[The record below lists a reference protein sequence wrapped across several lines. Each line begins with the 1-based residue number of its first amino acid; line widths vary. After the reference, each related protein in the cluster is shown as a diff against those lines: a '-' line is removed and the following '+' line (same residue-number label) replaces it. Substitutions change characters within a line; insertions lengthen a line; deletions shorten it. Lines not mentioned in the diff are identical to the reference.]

1 MLRRRFGL
9 SLLVVPLLAACVAA
23 AEPEKKEE
31 GKDAKWQPLFNGKN
45 LDGWKK
51 TNFGGEG
58 EVKVEDGKLI
68 LEMGQPLSG
77 VHWEKKDP
85 PLRQNYEIRLEAM
98 RVKGSDFFC
107 GLTMP
112 FGESHCTFICGGW
125 GGGLT
130 GISSLNGFDASEN
143 ATTGYQEF
151 KNGTWYKIRVRV
163 EPKRIQCWIDDKQ
176 VVDQEIEEG
185 TKVDTRIE
193 VDASKPLGLATYE
206 TEAAIRNFEIRPL
219 K

>member
-1 MLRRRFGL
+1 
-9 SLLVVPLLAACVAA
+9 
-23 AEPEKKEE
+23 
-31 GKDAKWQPLFNGKN
+31 
-45 LDGWKK
+45 
-51 TNFGGEG
+51 
-58 EVKVEDGKLI
+58 
-68 LEMGQPLSG
+68 MG
-77 VHWEKKDP
+77 
-85 PLRQNYEIRLEAM
+85 A
-98 RVKGSDFFC
+98 
-107 GLTMP
+107 
-112 FGESHCTFICGGW
+112 CGGW

-151 KNGTWYKIRVRV
+151 RNEKWYKIRVRV

-185 TKVDTRIE
+185 AKVDTRIE